1 MTTLTFLQPAQA
13 DIFRMIDRNPNLQPS
28 TKKQYKKA
36 IRGYLDTG
44 NSLSDATALTQYA
57 QGLSKSSRAFLKA
70 AVKLWGDDVA
80 LKAKAGATPHNVA
93 AVQATVYRLEAL
105 NEAIKVERSKGKKA
119 HTWLTQA
126 EVKRLLDT
134 CATGT
139 IQGQRDRIVLGLLTG
154 AGLRREELAKLK
166 FEDVM
171 LQPVPGKVRTVLNV
185 TGKGAKDRIIPINDK
200 LAATVAE
207 WQAIVVDGYVARSI
221 TKGGGIGD
229 SISAMGIYNI
239 VNKAGQMI
247 GKLELA
253 PHDLRRTFAQLGFQ
267 AGVPITQ
274 ISKVLGHASVST
286 TQRYLNLDLDLTT
299 TVSDFIPF

>member
-1 MTTLTFLQPAQA
+1 MTTLTILQPAQA
-13 DIFRMIDRNPNLQPS
+13 DILRLIDRNPNLQPS

-36 IRGYLDTG
+36 IRGYLDTD
-44 NSLSDATALTQYA
+44 NRLSDANALTQYA
-57 QGLSKSSRAFLKA
+57 QGLSKSRRTFLKA

-126 EVKRLLDT
+126 EVKRLFDT
-134 CATGT
+134 CDTGT

-166 FEDVM
+166 FEDVI

-185 TGKGAKDRIIPINDK
+185 TGKGAKDRSMTRI
-200 LAATVAE
+200 
-207 WQAIVVDGYVARSI
+207 W
-221 TKGGGIGD
+221 
-229 SISAMGIYNI
+229 NI
-239 VNKAGQMI
+239 
-247 GKLELA
+247 
-253 PHDLRRTFAQLGFQ
+253 
-267 AGVPITQ
+267 
-274 ISKVLGHASVST
+274 
-286 TQRYLNLDLDLTT
+286 
-299 TVSDFIPF
+299 